1 MISENNVKTILLPPI
16 VTGAGSS
23 HDMSFDTVGFDYC
36 VIDVIQ
42 GTHNTAAYQL
52 QEIRLSESDTITS
65 ATSMTR
71 IVALSS
77 SQATTASHAYA
88 IPTLAATSIGSIL
101 TLQFDLKKRKRYI
114 GLYLLAHATDP
125 SAVVGAIARL
135 SRGEISPVTA
145 AQHDG
150 VNLVAAATQCS
161 GCIGLVTD

>member
-1 MISENNVKTILLPPI
+1 MISATNVKTVMLPPI
-16 VTGAGSS
+16 VTTAGSS
-23 HDMSFDTVGFDYC
+23 HDMSFDTLGFDYC

-52 QEIRLSESDTITS
+52 QEIRVSEHDTTTS

-77 SQATTASHAYA
+77 SQATTASHANA

-101 TLQFDLKKRKRYI
+101 TIQFDLKARKRYI

-125 SAVVGAIARL
+125 SAVVCAIARL
-135 SRGEISPVTA
+135 SRGHESPVTA

-150 VNLVAAATQCS
+150 VNLVNTAVS
-161 GCIGLVTD
+161 GCIGLVTG